1 MQRRSLLSGI
11 AASLAAPSVLAQ
23 PASTRAAPLV
33 GVLITTSLTQGLN
46 AQTVAILRQELSRS
60 GYVDGQTL
68 RLDIQSGGGAPE
80 KLAGLAKDLV
90 AREAAVLCAFGPA
103 AVRAARAATGTV
115 PIVALDLETDPV
127 REGWVRTLSRPGTNV
142 TGLFLDLSVLTGK
155 WLELLRAAVPRMRKV
170 AVLWDSSTGTGQLD
184 AMANATASMAMEP
197 HVLRFANATDLDRLL
212 EEGHRDGVDAM
223 SMLSSPIVRNASRQL
238 ADYAKQM
245 KLPAI
250 SPFAPFAEFGGL
262 MAYGPDLTNFFRR
275 SAAFVSKILSGAAPS
290 EIPIEQ
296 PTKFEMVVNLKA
308 ANALGLTPSRELL
321 LSADK
326 LLE

>member
-1 MQRRSLLSGI
+1 MQRRPLLSGI
-11 AASLAAPSVLAQ
+11 AASLAAPGLLAQ
-23 PASTRAAPLV
+23 PSSTKAAPLV

-46 AQTVAILRQELSRS
+46 AQTVAILRQELAKS

-68 RLDIQSGGGAPE
+68 RLDIQSAGGAPE

-90 AREAAVLCAFGPA
+90 ARDAAVLCAFGPA
-103 AVRAARAATGTV
+103 AVRAARAATVTV

-155 WLELLRAAVPRMRKV
+155 WLELLRAAVPRMRRV
-170 AVLWDSSTGTGQLD
+170 AVLWDASTGYAQLD
-184 AMANATASMAMEP
+184 AMAAATASMAVEAKI
-197 HVLRFANATDLDRLL
+197 LRFANATDLDRLL
-212 EEGHRDGVDAM
+212 EERGRDGVDAL
-223 SMLSSPIVRNASRQL
+223 SMLSSPIVRNASKQL
-238 ADYAKQM
+238 ADYTRKM

-290 EIPIEQ
+290 EVPIEQ
-296 PTKFEMVVNLKA
+296 PTKFEMVMNLKT

-326 LLE
+326 VLE

>member
-1 MQRRSLLSGI
+1 
-11 AASLAAPSVLAQ
+11 
-23 PASTRAAPLV
+23 
-33 GVLITTSLTQGLN
+33 
-46 AQTVAILRQELSRS
+46 
-60 GYVDGQTL
+60 
-68 RLDIQSGGGAPE
+68 
-80 KLAGLAKDLV
+80 
-90 AREAAVLCAFGPA
+90 
-103 AVRAARAATGTV
+103 
-115 PIVALDLETDPV
+115 
-127 REGWVRTLSRPGTNV
+127 
-142 TGLFLDLSVLTGK
+142 LFLDLSVLTGK

-184 AMANATASMAMEP
+184 AMANATASMAVQP

>member
-68 RLDIQSGGGAPE
+68 RLDIQSGGGVPE

-142 TGLFLDLSVLTGK
+142 TG
-155 WLELLRAAVPRMRKV
+155 
-170 AVLWDSSTGTGQLD
+170 
-184 AMANATASMAMEP
+184 
-197 HVLRFANATDLDRLL
+197 
-212 EEGHRDGVDAM
+212 
-223 SMLSSPIVRNASRQL
+223 
-238 ADYAKQM
+238 
-245 KLPAI
+245 
-250 SPFAPFAEFGGL
+250 
-262 MAYGPDLTNFFRR
+262 
-275 SAAFVSKILSGAAPS
+275 
-290 EIPIEQ
+290 
-296 PTKFEMVVNLKA
+296 
-308 ANALGLTPSRELL
+308 
-321 LSADK
+321 
-326 LLE
+326 

>member
-1 MQRRSLLSGI
+1 M
-11 AASLAAPSVLAQ
+11 AASLAAPGLLAQ
-23 PASTRAAPLV
+23 PASTRGAPLV

-60 GYVDGQTL
+60 GHVDGQTL
-68 RLDIQSGGGAPE
+68 RLDIRSGGGDPE

-90 AREAAVLCAFGPA
+90 ARDAAVLCAFGPA
-103 AVRAARAATGTV
+103 AVRAARAATATL

-142 TGLFLDLSVLTGK
+142 TGLFLDLSMLTGK
-155 WLELLRAAVPRMRKV
+155 WLELLRAAVPRMGRV
-170 AVLWDSSTGTGQLD
+170 AVLWDSSTGSGQLD
-184 AMANATASMAMEP
+184 AMATATATMAIEP

-212 EEGHRDGVDAM
+212 EQRRRDGVDAM
-223 SMLSSPIVRNASRQL
+223 SMLSSPIVRNTSQQL
-238 ADYAKQM
+238 ADYTKRM

-262 MAYGPDLTNFFRR
+262 MAYGPDLAHFFRR
-275 SAAFVSKILSGAAPS
+275 SAAFVSKILSGVAPS

-296 PTKFEMVVNLKA
+296 PTKFEMVMNLKT
-308 ANALGLTPSRELL
+308 ANALGLKPSRELL

>member
-11 AASLAAPSVLAQ
+11 AASLAAPNALAQ
-23 PASTRAAPLV
+23 PASTKAAPLV

-46 AQTVAILRQELSRS
+46 AQTVAILRQELSKS

-184 AMANATASMAMEP
+184 AMAKATASMAMEP

-212 EEGHRDGVDAM
+212 EEGRRDGVDAM
-223 SMLSSPIVRNASRQL
+223 SMLSSPIVRNASKQL

-250 SPFAPFAEFGGL
+250 SPFSPFAEFGGL
-262 MAYGPDLTNFFRR
+262 MAYGPDLTDFFRR
-275 SAAFVSKILSGAAPS
+275 SAAFVSKILSGVAPS
-290 EIPIEQ
+290 EIPVEQ

-308 ANALGLTPSRELL
+308 ANALGVALSRELL
-321 LSADK
+321 LRADK